1 MWEKLKTILK
11 TTSDKAIVI
20 EDGEP
25 KYVILSVDE
34 YLRINKLNNKNI
46 EENESNSQNQLNAV
60 SENQNDIYAQSVV
73 QDFSIDLSDIDTD
86 NDIIQDNTSSDI
98 NLDDLPI

>member
-34 YLRINKLNNKNI
+34 YLRINKLNNENI
-46 EENESNSQNQLNAV
+46 EKKEFNQQNELNII
-60 SENQNDIYAQSVV
+60 SKNQNDIYAQSVV

-86 NDIIQDNTSSDI
+86 NDIIQDNTPPDI